1 MTDLGDCPLC
11 GRKIAAG
18 RSVNLHHLVPRSC
31 NGRDTVALHR
41 ILPCRDPCGTL
52 EKGTGAP
59 VQRDRESR
67 DYPRLSRFIAW
78 VRPKP
83 PNSGSAPGGRAKP
96 DHKEQSMSDE
106 LWRMSA
112 VEAVTRL
119 RKREISPLEL
129 VEAAARRITEVEPA
143 VNALPTL
150 CLDRARDH
158 AKRIMQGGAAAKA
171 AGEAGWLAG
180 LPVSIKDLTDVAG
193 VRTTYGS
200 PLFADH
206 VPAKSHP
213 LVARIEHKGG
223 VVMGKSNTPEFG
235 AGGSTFNEVFGRT
248 RNPWNTSLTSGG
260 STGGGAVSVATGEV
274 WLAQGTDHGGSL
286 RGPGSHCSVVG
297 LRPSPGRVTR
307 GTVGNLWSPLSVQG
321 PMARSVADLALFLD
335 TMAGF
340 CPHDPMT
347 FDAPTASFS
356 SGLTEPVAPKR
367 IAFTA
372 DYNGRMPVDRE
383 VREICTKAARR
394 FEELGCIVEEV
405 RQISAGRTRHSTSC
419 EASISSSIASA
430 TPGQPRK
437 LKPDIIWN
445 TERGLAQTPSDLARA
460 DRERAAFYRRMIQFF
475 DTYDLL
481 VTPGAQTPAFDVN
494 SRNATTIGGQM
505 PIITWVVRP
514 PRR

>member
-1 MTDLGDCPLC
+1 
-11 GRKIAAG
+11 
-18 RSVNLHHLVPRSC
+18 
-31 NGRDTVALHR
+31 
-41 ILPCRDPCGTL
+41 
-52 EKGTGAP
+52 
-59 VQRDRESR
+59 
-67 DYPRLSRFIAW
+67 
-78 VRPKP
+78 
-83 PNSGSAPGGRAKP
+83 
-96 DHKEQSMSDE
+96 MSDE

-119 RKREISPLEL
+119 RNGEISPLEL
-129 VEAAARRITEVEPA
+129 VEASARRIAEVEPA

-158 AKRIMQGGAAAKA
+158 AKRIMQGGAACEA

-213 LVARIEHKGG
+213 LVERIERKGG
-223 VVMGKSNTPEFG
+223 IVMGKSNTPEFG

-321 PMARSVADLALFLD
+321 PMARNVADLALFLD
-335 TMAGF
+335 AMAGF

-347 FDAPTASFS
+347 FDAPAVSFS
-356 SGLTEPVAPKR
+356 AGLARPVAPKR
-367 IAFTA
+367 VAFTA
-372 DYNGRMPVDRE
+372 DYQRPHADRSRSARDLHEGGAALRGAGLHCRGSLARYRRGGRGVPHPAQPAFRRRSRAAAPEPPRQAEARHHLEHRARPRPDAVRYRPRRARARRVLSAHGRILRHLRSAGDAGRADAGVRRQSPQCPDDRRPE
-383 VREICTKAARR
+383 ARTITWAARR
-394 FEELGCIVEEV
+394 
-405 RQISAGRTRHSTSC
+405 
-419 EASISSSIASA
+419 
-430 TPGQPRK
+430 
-437 LKPDIIWN
+437 
-445 TERGLAQTPSDLARA
+445 
-460 DRERAAFYRRMIQFF
+460 
-475 DTYDLL
+475 
-481 VTPGAQTPAFDVN
+481 
-494 SRNATTIGGQM
+494 
-505 PIITWVVRP
+505 
-514 PRR
+514 

>member
-1 MTDLGDCPLC
+1 MWP
-11 GRKIAAG
+11 
-18 RSVNLHHLVPRSC
+18 
-31 NGRDTVALHR
+31 
-41 ILPCRDPCGTL
+41 
-52 EKGTGAP
+52 
-59 VQRDRESR
+59 
-67 DYPRLSRFIAW
+67 
-78 VRPKP
+78 
-83 PNSGSAPGGRAKP
+83 GSAPPMARHSLPITCRQNRTRSSSGSSTRAA
-96 DHKEQSMSDE
+96 SS
-106 LWRMSA
+106 WGSR
-112 VEAVTRL
+112 TR
-119 RKREISPLEL
+119 R
-129 VEAAARRITEVEPA
+129 
-143 VNALPTL
+143 
-150 CLDRARDH
+150 
-158 AKRIMQGGAAAKA
+158 
-171 AGEAGWLAG
+171 
-180 LPVSIKDLTDVAG
+180 
-193 VRTTYGS
+193 
-200 PLFADH
+200 
-206 VPAKSHP
+206 
-213 LVARIEHKGG
+213 
-223 VVMGKSNTPEFG
+223 EFG

-356 SGLTEPVAPKR
+356 SGLTRPVAPKR

-372 DYNGRMPVDRE
+372 DYNGRMPIDRE

-405 RQISAGRTRHSTSC
+405 SPDIGGAD
-419 EASISSSIASA
+419 EAFHILR
-430 TPGQPRK
+430 GQHFIVDRELQLRDSRDK

-494 SRNATTIGGQM
+494 LRNAGTIGGQKPDNYM
-505 PIITWVVRP
+505 GGSTATAVITLTACPAMAVPCGFDQFGRPVGLQLVGKPRGEAALLQAAALFEQLSGLERLLPIDPRPGVVP
-514 PRR
+514 ATA